1 MTGPDEKGHRWFIE
15 RMLIA
20 IALVALALALWKLGG
35 LLILVFGAVLVA
47 VVLNL
52 IAVPVSRRLHVPP
65 GIGLLIAVL
74 IVFAFLGTAFWMF
87 GTEVVGQATALR
99 AAIPQAFESLEA
111 RLEPFG
117 LADPLRQWVN
127 GLGEGSGILSRVGGV
142 VMSLGNG
149 LADTLLVVVGGI
161 YLAAQPGLY
170 RTGILKM
177 VPRDG
182 RPLAAEALDDSA
194 EALRLWLLGRLVS
207 MTLVGVLTWVGLWL
221 IGVPAALTLGILSAI
236 LEFVPFLGPVIASV
250 PAILLALA
258 ISPEAALWT
267 LVLYTAVQQLE
278 GNVIEPLVQQRA
290 VDLPP
295 ALLLFALVAGGLLF
309 GLAGILLGA
318 PVTVVAYVL
327 VKRLYVREALDTATP
342 LPTEKV

>member
-1 MTGPDEKGHRWFIE
+1 MIEPAGKDHRLFIE

-20 IALVALALALWKLGG
+20 LALIALAFALWKLGG

-52 IAVPVSRRLHVPP
+52 IAMPLSRRLRVPH

-74 IVFAFLGTAFWMF
+74 VVFALLGTAFWMF
-87 GTEVVGQATALR
+87 GSEVVGQATALR
-99 AAIPQAFESLEA
+99 KAIPAAFESLEA

-117 LADPLRQWVN
+117 LADPLRQWVT
-127 GLGEGSGILSRVGGV
+127 GLGEGSGVLSRVGGI
-142 VMSLGNG
+142 VMSIGNG
-149 LADTLLVVVGGI
+149 LADTLLVIVGGI

-170 RTGILKM
+170 RAGLLKL
-177 VPRDG
+177 VPKDG
-182 RPLAAEALDDSA
+182 RSLAAEAIDDSG
-194 EALRLWLLGRLVS
+194 EALKLWLLGRLVS
-207 MTLVGVLTWVGLWL
+207 MTIVGLLTWVGLWL

-236 LEFVPFLGPVIASV
+236 LEFVPFLGPVIAAV

-267 LVLYTAVQQLE
+267 LALYTAVQQLE

-309 GLAGILLGA
+309 GMAGILLGA

-327 VKRLYVREALDTATP
+327 VKRLYVREALHTPTP
-342 LPTEKV
+342 LPTEKG